1 MELRIN
7 IPDEI
12 AAQLPPNGTD
22 ISRWL
27 LEMAALEGYKS
38 GKLTE
43 TQLKQMLGFQTRL
56 EVDIFLKRHAVY
68 FEYADE
74 DLALE
79 AETSRKLMQARAE
92 R

>member
-12 AAQLPPNGTD
+12 AAHLPPNGTD

-38 GKLTE
+38 SKLTE

-56 EVDIFLKRHAVY
+56 EVDAFLKQHEVY
-68 FEYADE
+68 FEYSDE

-79 AETSRKLMQARAE
+79 AETSRKLMQA
-92 R
+92 